1 MDRAPVPTKHCVLGT
16 DCLNLSEVLSFT
28 CICSFTAAR
37 FEFWFVGYQRFVC
50 TELGVTT
57 GILKQ
62 THHKSELFKVVGSEF
77 VEALFQHS
85 EKIQSLHLT
94 VEDIAILRS
103 FLVVSPGLYI

>member
-1 MDRAPVPTKHCVLGT
+1 MTNKTKYSSLF
-16 DCLNLSEVLSFT
+16 L
-28 CICSFTAAR
+28 FTAAR

-62 THHKSELFKVVGSEF
+62 THHKSELSKVVGTEF

-94 VEDIAILRS
+94 VEDIAVLRS
-103 FLVVSPGLYI
+103 FLVVSPGNHLLVVNLYMSLLIGIRELYHC